1 VGHKKTAPRR
11 GSLVEF
17 SGLGRDQ
24 RTDEVRAAALA
35 FATGARYSNARATGN
50 VSVDRVNAAYFFFLD
65 FLAFFFMAFFFAFG
79 MSGNSSN
86 VSSGSGESTPPKT

>member
-1 VGHKKTAPRR
+1 MRI
-11 GSLVEF
+11 L
-17 SGLGRDQ
+17 
-24 RTDEVRAAALA
+24 AAALA
-35 FATGARYSNARATGN
+35 FAAGARYRNARATGN

>member
-1 VGHKKTAPRR
+1 MRI
-11 GSLVEF
+11 L
-17 SGLGRDQ
+17 
-24 RTDEVRAAALA
+24 AAALA
-35 FATGARYSNARATGN
+35 FATGARYRNARATGN
-50 VSVDRVNAAYFFFLD
+50 VSVDRVNAAYFFFFD

>member
-1 VGHKKTAPRR
+1 MESRLLQAGPRPEDPKR
-11 GSLVEF
+11 A
-17 SGLGRDQ
+17 
-24 RTDEVRAAALA
+24 RAAALA
-35 FATGARYSNARATGN
+35 FATVAHERNARATGYG
-50 VSVDRVNAAYFFFLD
+50 SVDRVNAAYFFFFA